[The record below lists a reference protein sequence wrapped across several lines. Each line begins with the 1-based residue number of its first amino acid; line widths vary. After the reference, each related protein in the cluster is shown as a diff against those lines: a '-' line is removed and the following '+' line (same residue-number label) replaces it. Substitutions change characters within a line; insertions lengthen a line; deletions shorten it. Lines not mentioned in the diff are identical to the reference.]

1 VSIRTDDPYHHG
13 SESPAERP
21 PHTAIG
27 WRSAAALVLVVV
39 AVLVAAALNWVKV
52 DSVVYIPGPV
62 YDTLGTIDDTP
73 VVSVGEGL
81 ETYPTDGELYFTTVR
96 LDGGPGNAVSA
107 WEWLRAA
114 VDPARSIYPREQ
126 VFPEDVTAEQV
137 REQNTELMQHSQQ
150 DAAVVGLRAA
160 GIEVPEDVVVA
171 QVIAD
176 APADGVLQVDDQI
189 LAVEDDPVTDTETVR
204 ARLQEVEPGQDA
216 QMTVLREGE
225 EVDIDVPTKRDEKSG
240 RTIVGVYLAPRY
252 EMPYPVTLDAGRVGG
267 PSAGLM
273 FSLAIY
279 DTITPEPLTGGA
291 TVAGTGTITGRG
303 NVGPISGILQ
313 KMHASEGAGAELFLA
328 PAANCDEVAGNEPGG
343 LTVVPVTTFDEA
355 RGYVEQVAEAG
366 EADGLDL
373 PTCEQVVQE
382 ADDATETGG

>member
-1 VSIRTDDPYHHG
+1 MSIRISDPYHQG
-13 SESPAERP
+13 SQSPAERP
-21 PHTAIG
+21 PHTGIG
-27 WRSAAALVLVVV
+27 WRSAGALVLVVV
-39 AVLVAAALNWVKV
+39 AVLLAAALNWVKV

-62 YDTLGTIDDTP
+62 YDTLGTIDDNP
-73 VVSVGEGL
+73 VVRVGEGL
-81 ETYPTDGELYFTTVR
+81 ETYPTEGQLYFTTVR
-96 LDGGPGNAVSA
+96 LDGGPGNAVTG

-137 REQNTELMQHSQQ
+137 REQNTELMEHSQE

-160 GIEVPEDVVVA
+160 GVEVPEDIVVA

-176 APADGVLQVDDQI
+176 APADGVLQVEDQI
-189 LAVEDDPVTDTETVR
+189 LAVEGDPMTDTETVR
-204 ARLQEVEPGQDA
+204 ARLQEVEPGQSA
-216 QMTVLREGE
+216 SMTVLREGE
-225 EVDIDVPTKRDEKSG
+225 EIEIDVPTKQDEESG

-252 EMPYPVTLDAGRVGG
+252 DMPYPVDVDAGNVGG

-279 DTITPEPLTGGA
+279 DTITPGPLTGGL

-313 KMHASEGAGAELFLA
+313 KMHASERAGAELFLA
-328 PAANCDEVAGNEPGG
+328 PVANCDEVAGHEPRG
-343 LTVVPVTTFDEA
+343 LTVVPVETFDEA
-355 RGYVEQVAEAG
+355 RGYVEQVADAG

-373 PTCEQVVQE
+373 PTCEQVLQD
-382 ADDATETGG
+382 ADDATQTG